1 MINAYIGDICQPDT
15 IESAFNGVNT
25 VFHAAALISIQY
37 PINFDELYETNV
49 KGKCIQYFLE
59 NKIKVIK

>member
-25 VFHAAALISIQY
+25 VFHTAGLMSIQY

-49 KGKCIQYFLE
+49 KGKFIL
-59 NKIKVIK
+59 I